1 MIKEEVIRHL
11 IGIRSSKDED
21 ERKMRRTELN
31 DWFYTLSEAE
41 QVEAKVALSEDM
53 IRVKRELRA
62 IREEVEMVM
71 EGAYREAS

>member
-11 IGIRSSKDED
+11 IGIRSSKGED

-41 QVEAKVALSEDM
+41 KVEAKVALSEDM